1 MKRRAGAAAIA
12 AAGLLLAGCSW
23 LRPKNSPTP
32 FWEGRIAI
40 KDPNVADNNLSA
52 SFELQGG
59 VAAGSLGLFNMLGI
73 TLASMWWGDGFAELQ
88 AAGEVHS
95 FPSADAMLRA
105 SLGQSIPLEAIFGW
119 LNGDPQTV
127 TGWEIDRSR
136 YAERRLR
143 ARKTAGPAQQGGTTG
158 EGLELLLVWDAP

>member
-23 LRPKNSPTP
+23 LRPKKRPTP

-40 KDPNVADNNLSA
+40 KDPNVPDNNFSA
-52 SFELQGG
+52 SFELEGG
-59 VAAGSLGLFNMLGI
+59 VGAGSLGLFNMLGI
-73 TLASMWWGDGFAELQ
+73 TLASMRWGDGFAELQ
-88 AAGEVHS
+88 TGGEVQT

-127 TGWEIDRSR
+127 AGWEVDRSR

-143 ARKTAGPAQQGGTTG
+143 ARKTAGPTRQGTTTG
-158 EGLELLLVWDAP
+158 DALELLLVWDAP

>member
-1 MKRRAGAAAIA
+1 MKRRAAAAATA

-23 LRPKNSPTP
+23 LRPQKNPNP

-40 KDPNVADNNLSA
+40 TDPHVPENNLSA

-59 VAAGSLGLFNMLGI
+59 VAAGSLGLFNMLGL
-73 TLASMWWGDGFAELQ
+73 TLASMRWGDGFAELQ
-88 AAGEVHS
+88 TGGEVRS
-95 FPSADAMLRA
+95 FPSADAMLQA
-105 SLGQSIPLEAIFGW
+105 SLGHSIPLKAIFGW

-127 TGWEIDRSR
+127 AGWEIDRSR

-143 ARKTAGPAQQGGTTG
+143 ARKAANPAQPGGAGG
-158 EGLELLLVWDAP
+158 EGLEMLLVWDAP

>member
-1 MKRRAGAAAIA
+1 MKRRAAAAAIA
-12 AAGLLLAGCSW
+12 AAGLLLTACSW
-23 LRPKNSPTP
+23 LRPTKSPIP

-40 KDPNVADNNLSA
+40 KDPNVPDNNFSA

-59 VAAGSLGLFNMLGI
+59 VGAGSLGLFNMLGI
-73 TLASMWWGDGFAELQ
+73 TLASMRWGDGFAELQ
-88 AAGEVHS
+88 SGEVQT

-105 SLGQSIPLEAIFGW
+105 SLGQSIPLDAIFGW
-119 LNGDPQTV
+119 LNGDPRTV
-127 TGWEIDRSR
+127 AGWEVDRSR

-143 ARKTAGPAQQGGTTG
+143 ARKTAGPSLQGTTTG

>member
-23 LRPKNSPTP
+23 LRPKKSPTP

-40 KDPNVADNNLSA
+40 KDPNVPDNNFSA
-52 SFELQGG
+52 SFELEGG
-59 VAAGSLGLFNMLGI
+59 VGAGSLGLFNMLGI
-73 TLASMWWGDGFAELQ
+73 TLASMRWGDGFAELQ
-88 AAGEVHS
+88 TGGEVQT

-127 TGWEIDRSR
+127 AGWEVDRSR

-143 ARKTAGPAQQGGTTG
+143 ARKTAGPTRQGTTTG
-158 EGLELLLVWDAP
+158 DALELLLVWDAP

>member
-23 LRPKNSPTP
+23 LRPKKSPTP

-40 KDPNVADNNLSA
+40 KDPNVPDNNFSA
-52 SFELQGG
+52 SFELEGG
-59 VAAGSLGLFNMLGI
+59 VGAGSLGLFNMLGI
-73 TLASMWWGDGFAELQ
+73 TLASMRWGDGFAELQ
-88 AAGEVHS
+88 TGGEVQT
-95 FPSADAMLRA
+95 FPSADSMLRA

-127 TGWEIDRSR
+127 AGWEVDRSR

-143 ARKTAGPAQQGGTTG
+143 ARKTAGPARQGTTTG
-158 EGLELLLVWDAP
+158 DALELLLVWDAP

>member
-40 KDPNVADNNLSA
+40 KDPNVPDNNLSA

-73 TLASMWWGDGFAELQ
+73 TLASMRWGDGFAELQ
-88 AAGEVHS
+88 AAGDVHS
-95 FPSADAMLRA
+95 CPSADAMLRA